1 MDELVQM
8 GIYGNRDFSLKK
20 VSPIYIKYE
29 KVCQKYQKFIKKYL
43 RRRRIGQNWKKI
55 TWTNCPRFLALL
67 PPPKCCVFLLHF

>member
-43 RRRRIGQNWKKI
+43 PNVAFFCYIFSGLQQKI
-55 TWTNCPRFLALL
+55 FPSLYI
-67 PPPKCCVFLLHF
+67 